1 MSLTDIKTKNQGF
14 TIVELLIVVVVIAI
28 LAAITIVSYNGITNR
43 ANASAA
49 QSTAAAVQKKAEAF
63 NAEKSQ
69 YPSKLED
76 LTGASSGDT
85 WYLTGVSNTSTN
97 SAAFNVAPTATNGKN
112 TVQYVPCGY
121 TSVSGT
127 GVAAPTTQTSGAAS
141 AKISVYTGA
150 QVIYYNF
157 SGNTTT
163 VNVGQTSGLYTV
175 TSGSDTRNVG
185 CPTTV

>member
-85 WYLTGVSNTSTN
+85 WYLTGVNNTSPN
-97 SAAFNVAPTATNGKN
+97 SAAFNVAPTSSNGKN

-121 TSVSGT
+121 TSVVNTTTAPANQTGGT
-127 GVAAPTTQTSGAAS
+127 ATTR
-141 AKISVYTGA
+141 ISVYTGA

-163 VNVGQTSGLYTV
+163 VNVGQTSQGYTV
-175 TSGSDTRNVG
+175 TAGSDVRTVG
-185 CPTTV
+185 CPQTV